1 MAMKIKLTLF
11 LLLVMMLVF
20 APLRVWAYSDEDTN
34 SIASEAGTG
43 EIKNEY
49 LEKDELSGDKTIN
62 VFQKTLDIISD
73 FLRDNGRSVIKSF
86 GLIMSVVILCC
97 VMHAVKFGGNGLD
110 AVSSYISVIV
120 LSGVTYSVLY
130 NLFVFVIAAM
140 ESLVIS
146 MTAFMPIMASL
157 YAFGGAPASA
167 AASASAFS
175 VFLTALSAICARVIL
190 PLLQISFA
198 FCLSGAI
205 PGSINLSSVASLVK
219 NTATTLLSFAFTV
232 LGFVMY
238 IQTAVAAASDSFFAR
253 SVRFA
258 SGVFVPVI
266 GAMLGEASRTVI
278 ASVSVIKGT
287 VGASGVVVVLS
298 FVLPPFLLTVLYK
311 FMLLLCS
318 VLAKSLGCEKES
330 AFLYDLGGILGVVMA
345 LVGGATAV
353 CIIAMATFIRVGVSA

>member
-1 MAMKIKLTLF
+1 MAKKIKLTLF
-11 LLLVMMLVF
+11 LLLVMMLVC

-43 EIKNEY
+43 DIKNEY

-157 YAFGGAPASA
+157 
-167 AASASAFS
+167 
-175 VFLTALSAICARVIL
+175 TH
-190 PLLQISFA
+190 
-198 FCLSGAI
+198 
-205 PGSINLSSVASLVK
+205 
-219 NTATTLLSFAFTV
+219 
-232 LGFVMY
+232 
-238 IQTAVAAASDSFFAR
+238 
-253 SVRFA
+253 
-258 SGVFVPVI
+258 
-266 GAMLGEASRTVI
+266 
-278 ASVSVIKGT
+278 
-287 VGASGVVVVLS
+287 
-298 FVLPPFLLTVLYK
+298 PPT
-311 FMLLLCS
+311 
-318 VLAKSLGCEKES
+318 
-330 AFLYDLGGILGVVMA
+330 I
-345 LVGGATAV
+345 
-353 CIIAMATFIRVGVSA
+353 